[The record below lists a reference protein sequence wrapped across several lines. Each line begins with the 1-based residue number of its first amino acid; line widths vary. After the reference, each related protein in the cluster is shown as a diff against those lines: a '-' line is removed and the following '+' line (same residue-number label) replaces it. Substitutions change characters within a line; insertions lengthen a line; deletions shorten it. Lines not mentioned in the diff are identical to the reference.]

1 MDYIENCKEVK
12 SGLLTTKK
20 IFEMIKNQDCISYIA
35 HGTHPLLLGPKL
47 LL

>member
-20 IFEMIKNQDCISYIA
+20 IFEMIKTKIVFLI
-35 HGTHPLLLGPKL
+35 LLMERILYC
-47 LL
+47 